1 MAIVAVP
8 GPTVTVIVANSLAA
22 GARAGLWNVLGTQ
35 AGLLV
40 LIVVL
45 AFGFEAVLQFI
56 APVFDVLRLIGA
68 VYLAYLGVRLWRAR
82 GQTLQLRQ
90 EATQLSAQRYF
101 WQGFL
106 VLVANP
112 KALFFFGAFIPQFID
127 INQPIASQVFTFGVL
142 FMVVGG
148 VLDSMYAFAAG
159 KAGQWLTH
167 KRVLWVERLSGS
179 FLIAGGVWLLTQGHR

>member
-22 GARAGLWNVLGTQ
+22 GAKAGLWNILGTQ

-40 LIVVL
+40 LVTIL
-45 AFGFEAVLQFI
+45 AFGFNAVIESI
-56 APVFDVLRLIGA
+56 APIFNVLRLIGA
-68 VYLAYLGVRLWRAR
+68 VYLAYLGVKLWRAR
-82 GQTLQLRQ
+82 GQTLELRND
-90 EATQLSAQRYF
+90 ATKLSAWRYF

-127 INQPIASQVFTFGVL
+127 ITQPVVTQVFAFGFL
-142 FMVVGG
+142 FMLVGG
-148 VLDSMYAFAAG
+148 VLDSLYALAAG

-167 KRVLWVERLSGS
+167 TRVVWVERLSGS
-179 FLIAGGVWLLTQGHR
+179 FLIAGGVWLLLQGHR

>member
-1 MAIVAVP
+1 M
-8 GPTVTVIVANSLAA
+8 
-22 GARAGLWNVLGTQ
+22 
-35 AGLLV
+35 
-40 LIVVL
+40 
-45 AFGFEAVLQFI
+45 
-56 APVFDVLRLIGA
+56 
-68 VYLAYLGVRLWRAR
+68 YLAYLGVRLWRAR